1 VPLRLEHHP
10 EEIQADV
17 IVVHHDYVHLPAFA
31 RAPID
36 FHDPSRPIEARAPS
50 ERLPERS
57 EGAMGIG
64 DLAGRDGGGMVRMH
78 YMRVVPSALLV
89 PQLRS

>member
-1 VPLRLEHHP
+1 MGTVARAKRGRHGNGCPSG
-10 EEIQADV
+10 
-17 IVVHHDYVHLPAFA
+17 A
-31 RAPID
+31 RAPW
-36 FHDPSRPIEARAPS
+36 
-50 ERLPERS
+50 ERLPEQS